1 MTLFGGKA
9 SAADADAIP
18 ARTTPTWEME
28 LLLSGATVF
37 GLLQL
42 PTTLTE
48 MTEPVIARLGADLVQ
63 LAAMLLAYVLMAL
76 YALIGTFVLHLTVR
90 GLWIAVVGM
99 RSMFPEG
106 PDFERLTSGP
116 LAREAMRSSLP
127 SLDQIAERLDNRA
140 TTVFAL
146 GAITVI
152 GLLMPILLVL
162 PALLIGLIG
171 YPQWIWPTMFALAF
185 MLAGPA
191 FVAYGIDQI
200 WGRRLRPNG
209 RLARLLSTIM
219 RAYQRLQPPAV
230 AVLLTT
236 LNTRIGTGKT
246 MTMYLGALLVIS
258 VAVIV
263 SISWRRNGVP
273 TGAELLMPRPS
284 ATGLAMLPE
293 HYDDQRR
300 NADRVRLV
308 PYLDSAVLA
317 GDWLRLVVPHDDGRV
332 GDVVRRVCP
341 PNTASRVEES
351 AAATRREDAADDEI
365 ALLDCYAALLAV
377 RVDGQRLQLRPDFYV
392 AAESRIRGVAFMI
405 DARSLN
411 RGRHVISIAQWPSRR
426 NRDDGAKPAS
436 WRIPFWK

>member
-1 MTLFGGKA
+1 MTVFGGKA
-9 SAADADAIP
+9 ADTSPDAIP

-48 MTEPVIARLGADLVQ
+48 QTEPLLARLGADLVQ
-63 LAAMLLAYVLMAL
+63 FAGMLLAYLLMAL
-76 YALIGTFVLHLTVR
+76 YALIGTFVLHLTIR

-106 PDFERLTSGP
+106 PDFERLKSGP
-116 LAREAMRSSLP
+116 LARETMRRTLP

-146 GAITVI
+146 GAITVV
-152 GLLMPILLVL
+152 GLLMPVLMVL
-162 PALLIGLIG
+162 PALLVGLSG
-171 YPQWIWPTMFALAF
+171 YPQWMWPTMLTVLFVLVA
-185 MLAGPA
+185 PA
-191 FVAYGIDQI
+191 FVAYSIDQL
-200 WGRRLRPNG
+200 WGRHIRQDSRT
-209 RLARLLSTIM
+209 AQFLSAIM
-219 RAYQRLQPPAV
+219 RLYQRLQPPAV

-236 LNTRIGTGKT
+236 LNTRIGTRKT
-246 MTMYLGALLVIS
+246 MTMYLGALLLLS
-258 VAVIV
+258 VVVVV

-273 TGAELLMPRPS
+273 SGADALIPTQAS
-284 ATGLAMLPE
+284 NGLAILPE

-300 NADRVRLV
+300 GADLVRLV

-341 PNTASRVEES
+341 PDSTAPSPPNV
-351 AAATRREDAADDEI
+351 AATLDSGDQI
-365 ALLDCYAALLAV
+365 GLLDCYAELLAV
-377 RVDGQRLQLRPDFYV
+377 RVDGQLLKLRPEFHM
-392 AAESRIRGVAFMI
+392 AAESRIRGVIYMI
-405 DARSLN
+405 DARDLG
-411 RGRHVISIAQWPSRR
+411 RGRHVVSIAQWPKRR
-426 NRDDGAKPAS
+426 NRDADTKPAS